1 MEDMNMRE
9 LSLDE
14 MDSVSGGIHG
24 TEENSRSEKT
34 QVHSCPYCGEEFD
47 TLLSVRNHIVDEHQ
61 GFPR

>member
-14 MDSVSGGIHG
+14 MDSVSGGI
-24 TEENSRSEKT
+24 SRSEKT
-34 QVHSCPYCGEEFD
+34 QVYSCPYCGEEFD
-47 TLLSVRNHIVDEHQ
+47 TLLDVRNHIVGEHQ